1 MTENENNRGWHWLLP
16 VSLVA
21 DVSAVVTVLSGSAST
36 AALVIGVVALL
47 IGAGLVVAKIGK
59 PVDRVVLLA
68 LVGIIAGTA
77 AVTVV
82 TTRALTD
89 VPGQASGATTSS
101 PVTTTGSPVTTTQA
115 TTTPPTTSQQTGG
128 VKRKSEDKPVQLT
141 QGYGVDLD
149 SAELNWGSART
160 GSPDAARHD
169 LKYDGSYL
177 WAAADLAPA
186 KADAT
191 VEDCI
196 RAGYKRYAKYE
207 EVVPDAV
214 FCVKTNSNSF
224 ARVRLASVDSGDLLQ
239 LDVLVWAP
247 QD

>member
-16 VSLVA
+16 ISLVA

-68 LVGIIAGTA
+68 VVGIIAGTA

-89 VPGQASGATTSS
+89 VPGQASGATTS
-101 PVTTTGSPVTTTQA
+101 SPVTTTQA

-149 SAELNWGSART
+149 STELNWGSART

-191 VEDCI
+191 LEDCI
-196 RAGYKRYAKYE
+196 RAGYKRYANYE

-214 FCVKTNSNSF
+214 FCVKTNGSSF
-224 ARVRLASVDSGDLLQ
+224 ARVRLVSVDSGDLLQ